1 MVLHEAG
8 QLGQTDE
15 AGLILNA
22 ILAGAFGAVAFGM
35 SLFPTQDADA
45 QRHADYNKMAEDGID
60 ASKLPAEA
68 RADLLKRR
76 ANYHQFSKN
85 YSSWNKK
92 KWMALLAIVTHL
104 FVAVAFSARYFQ
116 IGEFEKTCNDT
127 FTNYAF
133 FALLA
138 FAAGVNG
145 YLMSIF
151 FKVRTGGGKAFI
163 ALSWTCVF
171 VLLSI
176 GTLACRGVVRNWAF
190 SLSVIGQGVSV
201 FAILYGSELP
211 HILTNIS
218 NYVVLAFLTIGLVIF
233 NTFWYIGSYN
243 EPSSAAI
250 LNSDFG
256 TQIAMLIGGC
266 LPFFTLAP
274 FFGML
279 MYGMDYFDLWAIFT
293 TEEESLDIL
302 TEDRPGRRS
311 DFRGKGRA
319 IRSEMLLGEGE
330 TY

>member
-15 AGLILNA
+15 AGLILNS
-22 ILAGAFGAVAFGM
+22 ILAGVFGAVAFGM

-45 QRHADYNKMAEDGID
+45 QRHANYNKAEED
-60 ASKLPAEA
+60 SLVLPAQDPA
-68 RADLLKRR
+68 GADLRRRR
-76 ANYHQFSKN
+76 ANYHQFAKN
-85 YSSWNKK
+85 YSNWNKK
-92 KWMALLAIVTHL
+92 KWMSLLAIVTHL

-151 FKVRTGGGKAFI
+151 FKVRTGGGKAFV

-190 SLSVIGQGVSV
+190 SLSIIGQGVSV

-233 NTFWYIGSYN
+233 DTFWYIGSYN

-293 TEEESLDIL
+293 TEEESLDML
-302 TEDRPGRRS
+302 TEDRPHHKS
-311 DFRGKGRA
+311 SFRGQSRSV
-319 IRSEMLLGEGE
+319 RSELLADND